1 MDVNGIVE
9 LINSVGFPI
18 IACVF
23 MYMQVQKLNNIILEL
38 STTLKAIDS
47 RIDNIQDEIGKMGGP
62 SNDKKDWWIKIKV

>member
-1 MDVNGIVE
+1 MDINGIVE

-47 RIDNIQDEIGKMGGP
+47 RIDNIQDEIGKMGGT
-62 SNDKKDWWIKIKV
+62 KQ

>member
-1 MDVNGIVE
+1 MDINGIVE

-47 RIDNIQDEIGKMGGP
+47 RIDNIQDEIGKMGGG
-62 SNDKKDWWIKIKV
+62 NNQ

>member
-1 MDVNGIVE
+1 MDVNGIVD

-47 RIDNIQDEIGKMGGP
+47 RIDNIQDEIGKMGG
-62 SNDKKDWWIKIKV
+62 NKQ

>member
-47 RIDNIQDEIGKMGGP
+47 RIDNIQDEIGKMGGA
-62 SNDKKDWWIKIKV
+62 IQ

>member
-47 RIDNIQDEIGKMGGP
+47 RIDNIQDEIGKMGGT
-62 SNDKKDWWIKIKV
+62 NQW

>member
-47 RIDNIQDEIGKMGGP
+47 RIDNIQDEIGQMGGRF
-62 SNDKKDWWIKIKV
+62 NDKKD

>member
-1 MDVNGIVE
+1 MDINGIVE

-47 RIDNIQDEIGKMGGP
+47 RIDNIQDEIGKMGG
-62 SNDKKDWWIKIKV
+62 SKQC

>member
-1 MDVNGIVE
+1 MDVNGIVD

-47 RIDNIQDEIGKMGGP
+47 RIDNIQDEIGKMGG
-62 SNDKKDWWIKIKV
+62 NNK

>member
-47 RIDNIQDEIGKMGGP
+47 RIDNIQDEIGKMGG
-62 SNDKKDWWIKIKV
+62 SNQC

>member
-1 MDVNGIVE
+1 MDVNGIVD

-47 RIDNIQDEIGKMGGP
+47 RIDNIQDEIGKMGG
-62 SNDKKDWWIKIKV
+62 NN

>member
-38 STTLKAIDS
+38 RTTLKAIDS

-62 SNDKKDWWIKIKV
+62 SNDKKD